1 MCNGPYPKVFD
12 EVKKTISNVRK
23 NRFGKNPING
33 AEVLAAFEREQVMND
48 YGFSLLQDRGRF
60 FDDVVITDEFENVIF
75 KSAKSIALI
84 LENVPESERFFTLDA
99 TFRITAKGVWQQ
111 VLILHANYE
120 KKVRQKFFFIHYYIV
135 RCQFSNVSALQL

>member
-12 EVKKTISNVRK
+12 EVKKTISNFRK
-23 NRFGKNPING
+23 NRFGKNPLNG

-48 YGFSLLQDRGRF
+48 YGFSLLQDHGRF
-60 FDDVVITDEFENVIF
+60 FDNVVITDEFETVIF

-99 TFRITAKGVWQQ
+99 TFRITPKGVWQQ
-111 VLILHANYE
+111 VLILHANYG
-120 KKVRQKFFFIHYYIV
+120 KKVRQTFFYTLSIV
-135 RCQFSNVSALQL
+135 SFVKYNNLLSFR